1 MKYSF
6 NFGVVSRTGGTRPGA
21 ASAGGGGGGAFRIAL
36 LGDFSGRAN
45 RGELETGDALA
56 KRKPIR
62 VDVDNIDA
70 VIQRMKITLSL
81 PLGQDAAISVPIG
94 GMDDFHPDQLFEK
107 VDVFTELGALR
118 RRLQSS
124 ATADKAIKEVQSWA
138 GKGKKVRTPRN
149 ASARGA
155 ELPAGAT
162 LDDFANLLGRPTSAA
177 GGGGKAAQQAA
188 DLVKKIVGPYIVPAK
203 DPRRDAM
210 LAAVDT
216 ALSDAMRALLHH
228 PDFQVMESIWRG
240 VDFLTRRLETD
251 SSLQIILYDLTAQ
264 ELAADL
270 AAADDLAE
278 TGLYRLLVE
287 QPALDAQQGPL
298 SLLIGL
304 YTFEMTPPH
313 AELLGRVAKLAASA
327 GAGGAPFIAAIGA
340 DVLTMLKDEDVHPM
354 ILDAWKQLGLLP
366 ESNYLGL
373 TVPRFLL
380 RHPYGERTDP
390 IDSFDFEEF
399 TPAAGLSAMLWGHGG
414 FLAALLLGETFR
426 KQGKKMKP
434 GSILSVGDMPYH
446 FFTDADGDQVALPCT
461 ERLINLRTAE
471 QLTRRR
477 FMPLLSMQGKPEV
490 RLGSLYSLAGP
501 TLAGPWA
508 PVTIK
513 PDATAAAPQPA
524 AAEDASGGDSPAQE
538 SAQDAEL
545 AALLAEIGGDSGGEQ
560 GVSQEPPAASEEAAD
575 AGGDAPAEEEPMD
588 PELAALLAEL

>member
-1 MKYSF
+1 MKYQF
-6 NFGVVSRTGGTRPGA
+6 DFGVVGRLGGRNAVGK
-21 ASAGGGGGGAFRIAL
+21 SGGGSGGGGGGSGSAFRIAL

-45 RGELETGDALA
+45 RGEIETGDALA
-56 KRKPIR
+56 RRKPIR

-70 VIQRMKITLSL
+70 VIQRLKITLAL
-81 PLGQDAAISVPIG
+81 PLGQDAIITVPIG

-124 ATADKAIKEVQSWA
+124 ATAEKAIKEVQSWA
-138 GKGKKVRTPRN
+138 GKGRKVRTPRH
-149 ASARGA
+149 AAARGA

-162 LDDFANLLGRPTSAA
+162 LDDFANLLGKPTSAP
-177 GGGGKAAQQAA
+177 GTKTKAAQAAA
-188 DLVKKIVGPYIVPAK
+188 DLVKKVVGPYIVPAK

-210 LAAVDT
+210 LAQVDA

-228 PDFQVMESIWRG
+228 PDFQTTESIWRG

-251 SSLQIILYDLTAQ
+251 SSLQIILYDITAQ

-270 AAADDLAE
+270 AGADDLAE
-278 TGLYRLLVE
+278 TGLAKLLIE

-313 AELLGRVAKLAASA
+313 AELLGRVAKLASAS
-327 GAGGAPFIAAIGA
+327 GAPFIAGMST
-340 DVLTMLKDEDVHPM
+340 DVLSMLKDEEVHPM
-354 ILDAWKQLGLLP
+354 ILDAWRQLGSLP

-399 TPAAGLSAMLWGHGG
+399 TPAAGLSGMLWGHGG
-414 FLAALLLGETFR
+414 FIAALLLGETFR
-426 KQGKKMKP
+426 RQGAKMKP
-434 GSILSVGDMPYH
+434 GGVLSVGDMPYYY
-446 FFTDADGDQVALPCT
+446 FTDADGDQVALPCT
-461 ERLINLRTAE
+461 ERLINVRAAE
-471 QLTRRR
+471 LLAKKRL
-477 FMPLLSMQGKPEV
+477 MPLLSIQGKPEV
-490 RLGSLYSLAGP
+490 RLGALCSLAGP

-508 PVTIK
+508 PVAVGKEEQEPGKQET
-513 PDATAAAPQPA
+513 
-524 AAEDASGGDSPAQE
+524 GGQE
-538 SAQDAEL
+538 KEESSAQDAEL
-545 AALLAEIGGDSGGEQ
+545 AALLAEIGGDSGDSEGGANE
-560 GVSQEPPAASEEAAD
+560 EPPATSEESGADTPASE
-575 AGGDAPAEEEPMD
+575 EEEPMD